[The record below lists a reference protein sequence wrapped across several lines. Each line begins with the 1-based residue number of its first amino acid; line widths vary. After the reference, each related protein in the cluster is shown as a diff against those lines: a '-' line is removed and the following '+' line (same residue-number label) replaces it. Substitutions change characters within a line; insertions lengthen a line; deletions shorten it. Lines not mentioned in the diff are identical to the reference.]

1 MPWQLQ
7 VLGSSKCR
15 VIFVLQLNTSLT
27 GAAALAAYLSPG
39 TTEIHFIDLVLN
51 LFVAIQI
58 DADLK
63 PYADIE
69 QSC

>member
-1 MPWQLQ
+1 MLFQLQ
-7 VLGSSKCR
+7 VLAPQSVACF
-15 VIFVLQLNTSLT
+15 FVVQLNTSLP

-39 TTEIHFIDLVLN
+39 TTKIHFIDLVLN

-58 DADLK
+58 DAVLK

-69 QSC
+69 QSR